1 MQPGFGRSDT
11 ATQGFTDV
19 TQQLSGFFGLGDVQ
33 TAFGLPAHSLH
44 PVQVRAIKVL
54 QGTSDKS
61 QLRGCAPVTGQAS
74 LRDVSPHF
82 VGNKP
87 FWPAGP

>member
-1 MQPGFGRSDT
+1 MQTGLGRSD
-11 ATQGFTDV
+11 APTQGLTDI
-19 TQQLSGFFGLGDVQ
+19 TQQLSSFFGLGDVQ

-54 QGTSDKS
+54 QGTLDKS
-61 QLRGCAPVTGQAS
+61 QFRGSAPATGQAS

-82 VGNKP
+82 AGNKP